1 MKRLTVLAL
10 AAIAVPAFADVTITA
25 PAPNLKLE
33 SPFNLIATA
42 SPCSGQSIAS
52 MGYSFD
58 SQSNTTI
65 FSNVS
70 SINVSASYSG
80 LTLNATHTLH
90 VKSWGSS
97 GASCHTDV
105 SFTAVANPT
114 TTVPQ
119 NAVTVSGIQ
128 SNQNYT
134 WKADYDTG
142 TGGTNSSGTSGTTQ
156 LATSPS
162 LSGDSRQFFTNYVD
176 YGGERY
182 YTSFGSDAN
191 AQNFLYDTWVY
202 VSSATSSGGLANLEF
217 DMNQV
222 TSNGQTVIYG
232 FQCDGWQGTWDYTE
246 NSGTAS
252 SPVDKWVYSTQPCN
266 PANWATNMWH
276 HLQVTY
282 SRDAN
287 GNVTY
292 HSVWFD
298 GVEQDINA
306 TVFSS
311 FALGWSPTLLTNF
324 QTDGKTSGTG
334 TIEAYLDNLTV
345 TRW

>member
-1 MKRLTVLAL
+1 MRNLTILAF
-10 AAIAVPAFADVTITA
+10 ATFAIPALADVTVTA

-33 SPFNLIATA
+33 SPFNLVASA

-70 SINVSASYSG
+70 SINVFASYSG

-105 SFTAVANPT
+105 SFTAVANPAST
-114 TTVPQ
+114 LPQ

-128 SNQNYT
+128 SNSSYT
-134 WKADYDTG
+134 WHAADDTG
-142 TGGTNSSGTSGTTQ
+142 TGGSASGTTQ

-162 LSGDSRQFFTNYVD
+162 LSGDSRQFFTNYSD

-182 YTSFGSDAN
+182 DTSFGQDAN

-202 VSSATSSGGLANLEF
+202 VSSATTPGGLANLEF

-232 FQCDGWQGTWDYTE
+232 FQCDGWQNTWDYTK
-246 NSGTAS
+246 NAGTAS
-252 SPVDKWVYSTQPCN
+252 SYSDVWVHSSQSCN
-266 PANWATNMWH
+266 PANWTQNMWH
-276 HLQVTY
+276 HLQVSY
-282 SRDAN
+282 SRDTG

-292 HSVWFD
+292 HTVWFD

-311 FALGWSPTLLTNF
+311 FALGWSSTLLTNF
-324 QTDGKTSGTG
+324 QTDGKTSGNG
-334 TIEAYLDNLTV
+334 VIEAYLDELNIS
-345 TRW
+345 RW